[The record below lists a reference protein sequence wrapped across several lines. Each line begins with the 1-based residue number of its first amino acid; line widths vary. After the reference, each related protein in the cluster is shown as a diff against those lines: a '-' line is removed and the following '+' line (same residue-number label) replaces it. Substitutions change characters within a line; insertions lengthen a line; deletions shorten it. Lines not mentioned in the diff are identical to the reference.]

1 MIRKALLAGATL
13 AVLLAGEAGAFELR
27 NAPGPVPVAMP
38 GQSAQQVI
46 QVCIETAARV
56 HRLPAQILVV
66 ILRVE
71 NGRLGRISPNASGA
85 PPDVGPMQVN
95 AMWLTRLAARWG
107 VSREEA
113 FLALR
118 DDFCTNVEAG
128 AWLLREAMNDAKGDF
143 WEGVAFYHSRTPEF
157 KRRYKRLALEQAL
170 AVARLAPSLDALTT
184 TTAAAAQ

>member
-1 MIRKALLAGATL
+1 MIRRAVLAGAAL
-13 AVLLAGEAGAFELR
+13 AALLTSQAGAFELR
-27 NAPGPVPVAMP
+27 NAPAPVPVARP
-38 GQSAQQVI
+38 GQSAQEVI
-46 QVCIETAARV
+46 QVCIETAARA
-56 HRLPAQILVV
+56 HRLPAPILVV

-170 AVARLAPSLDALTT
+170 AVARLSPDATPTT
-184 TTAAAAQ
+184 TVAAR

>member
-1 MIRKALLAGATL
+1 VIRKALLAGATL
-13 AVLLAGEAGAFELR
+13 AALLAGEAGAFELR

-95 AMWLTRLAARWG
+95 AMWLPRLAARWG

-128 AWLLREAMNDAKGDF
+128 AWLLREAMNDAR
-143 WEGVAFYHSRTPEF
+143 EGVAFYHSRTPEF

-170 AVARLAPSLDALTT
+170 AVARLAPSLDAPTT
-184 TTAAAAQ
+184 TTVAAAQ